1 MIQRVQSILLL
12 DVVIVSVLLLIFP
25 FVRYEN
31 LFNEFTLRVYNQPFC
46 GTWYY
51 VAEGLNLLILVLAL
65 VCIFMYKKRMLQF
78 KIANLIALLSAALL
92 AVLLFTDVVIVES
105 FLGGNKKVLWPSYL
119 PIVSMFS
126 AFGAGIFIKK
136 DEKLVRSADR
146 IR

>member
-1 MIQRVQSILLL
+1 MIQRIQSVLLL

-25 FVRYEN
+25 FVKYEN

-51 VAEGLNLLILVLAL
+51 LAEVLNLSILILAL
-65 VCIFMYKKRMLQF
+65 VTIFMFKKRMLQF
-78 KIANLIALLSAALL
+78 KLANLIALLSAGLL
-92 AVLLFTDVVIVES
+92 AVLLFTDVVFVES
-105 FLGGNKKVLWPSYL
+105 FLGGEKKVLWPSYL

-126 AFGAGIFIKK
+126 AFAAGIFIKK

>member
-1 MIQRVQSILLL
+1 MIQRIQSVLLL

-31 LFNEFTLRVYNQPFC
+31 LLNEFTLRVYNQPFC

-51 VAEGLNLLILVLAL
+51 LAEALNAAVLVLAL
-65 VCIFMYKKRMLQF
+65 VAIFLYKNRMLQF
-78 KIANLIALLSAALL
+78 KIANLVALLSAGLL
-92 AVLLFTDVVIVES
+92 VVLLFTDVVVVEP
-105 FLGGNKKVLWPSYL
+105 FLGGAKQVLWPSYL

-126 AFGAGIFIKK
+126 AFLAGIFIKK

>member
-25 FVRYEN
+25 FVKYEN

-51 VAEGLNLLILVLAL
+51 VAEALNLLILVLAL
-65 VCIFMYKKRMLQF
+65 GCIFIYKKRILQF
-78 KIANLIALLSAALL
+78 KIANLIALLSAGLL
-92 AVLLFTDVVIVES
+92 AVLLFTDVVLVES
-105 FLGGNKKVLWPSYL
+105 FLGGEKKVLWPSYL

-126 AFGAGIFIKK
+126 AFTAGIFIKK